1 MIIIILLI
9 VVSMNTV
16 KIEIEHKRMR
26 RDACTYISIQTHR
39 PIIQT
44 YVHEYILVS
53 INPRVQTRWDTR
65 THTHTHAHANARAR
79 AYTHTHAHTLTHT
92 HVLPL

>member
-26 RDACTYISIQTHR
+26 RDACTYISIQVNR
-39 PIIQT
+39 PI
-44 YVHEYILVS
+44 
-53 INPRVQTRWDTR
+53 
-65 THTHTHAHANARAR
+65 
-79 AYTHTHAHTLTHT
+79 
-92 HVLPL
+92 